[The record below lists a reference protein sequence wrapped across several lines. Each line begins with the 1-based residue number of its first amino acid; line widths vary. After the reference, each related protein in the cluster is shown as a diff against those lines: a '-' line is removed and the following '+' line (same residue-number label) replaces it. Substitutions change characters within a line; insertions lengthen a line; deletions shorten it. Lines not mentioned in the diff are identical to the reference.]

1 MRKLLPIILIAAALG
16 AGAYV
21 GYILGVGKT
30 EVEGPTLSVTF
41 LDAQRGNGIVVRTPE
56 GSFVVIDP
64 GPASSADELVE
75 HLRQAGAK
83 SISVVVSSPSADR
96 GGALGSLVESVG
108 VSNVYRGEL
117 KGGSSAWRRSV
128 ESVRDSKIPA
138 SVVSGGSVVKLS
150 PSTKLEVLSPPKG
163 MLDDTSSDWDNNSLV
178 TRIWY
183 GDKRFLFMSDTRIGA
198 EGHLIQSGND
208 LVSDVVNVGRNG
220 RSGSTS
226 LELLCVVRPEMCV
239 VSVGRRRRKPGKTVL
254 TRIDT
259 NNTGAAVYR
268 TDKDG
273 TIRIVTDGRSI
284 VVDTEGTG
292 RD

>member
-64 GPASSADELVE
+64 GPVSSADELVE

-96 GGALGSLVESVG
+96 GGALGSLVKSVG
-108 VSNVYRGEL
+108 VSKVYRGEL